1 MAEAKQIRSRST
13 GQSQGTATSP
23 KREAFAVAFVEMQS
37 ATGAYRAEYDC
48 TGMLPSTVRQRAYEL
63 RHSADVAARIRALYD
78 EAAKGT
84 TISARARMV
93 RLQNIIDADP

>member
-1 MAEAKQIRSRST
+1 MNYKGKCIE
-13 GQSQGTATSP
+13 TSGDTDAHTEP
-23 KREAFAVAFVEMQS
+23 PGPLLAKREAFAVAFVDLQS
-37 ATGAYRAEYDC
+37 ATLAYRATYDC

-78 EAAKGT
+78 EAARGT

-93 RLQNIIDADP
+93 QL